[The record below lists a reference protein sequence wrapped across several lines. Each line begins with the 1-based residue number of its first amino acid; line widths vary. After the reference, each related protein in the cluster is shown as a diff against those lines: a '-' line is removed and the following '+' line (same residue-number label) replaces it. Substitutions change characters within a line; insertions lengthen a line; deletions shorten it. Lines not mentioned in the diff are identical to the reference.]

1 MQKDIAQWSKDQLQ
15 KARDQFDEEVE
26 VWFYYSGYLDPLPA
40 ELKLAEKPY
49 TGKNL
54 QKFEHYSAMN

>member
-1 MQKDIAQWSKDQLQ
+1 
-15 KARDQFDEEVE
+15 
-26 VWFYYSGYLDPLPA
+26 LDPLPA